1 MFKKLKMPSITIAKK
16 LPIVVVSAA
25 LLVGAGVGFVSYQV
39 SRSTVN
45 SLTQQRLS
53 TIASIRAE
61 TLSGLLEKMSGELL
75 KSASDPNVVSNVTE
89 LRKTW
94 EQAAKGVSGADG
106 ANPTS
111 YLQEGFIDNSPFS
124 EDERY
129 LANTAKQFT
138 NYDFA
143 HSRIHPELSTQAV
156 NAGYKDILMLSPD
169 GVVVYSVFKKRDFA
183 TKIEAG
189 SALDS
194 LLKKAEAS
202 KSGEVV
208 FTDFAPYEHYANT
221 PASFM
226 GTKITN
232 ENGDFVGVLVFGVPY
247 QTIAKFISLKKGL
260 GETGEILLIGADKL
274 LRVDSSR
281 TEENDVFKGSFDTP
295 SIDKALAGEPAQS
308 ITINGHNDQVHV
320 ETVPVGFADVKWAMV
335 ASQDTAELFQPVVKM
350 RNMMLIVGAIMLAIA
365 VVGGLFFTRT
375 VTNAISR
382 LTKTMRALADG
393 DLDVEVRG
401 TQGKDE
407 LGEMARAVEVFRE
420 NGIKVEQMTEAEKEA
435 SASRAIER
443 QNMMRELQSAF
454 GDVVAAAVDGDFSR
468 RVQAE
473 FPDQELNTLAEG
485 VNRLVE
491 TVDRGISET
500 GKVLSALADANLT
513 VRMEGDFKGAFD
525 ELKTD
530 TNRVNDK
537 LSDVIGQ
544 LRSTSRALKSATGEI
559 LAGANDLAS
568 RTNEQAATINDTS
581 MTMNELSKTV
591 LENAKEASDASA
603 NAEQVRVTAEQGG
616 EVMRQANEAMERI
629 TSSSNQISNIIG
641 MIDDIAFQTNLLA
654 LNASVEAAR
663 AGEAGKGFAVVAVE
677 VRRLAQ
683 SAANASADVKKLIEQ
698 SVSEV
703 NDGSKLVR
711 EAASNL
717 ESMLEAARSN
727 NAIMVSIADKSKLQA
742 TSIEQIT
749 SSVSQ
754 MDDMTQRNAALVEE
768 TNAAIEQ
775 TEAQASELDAIVD
788 VFVTDGAADAAHS
801 EVQAPAP
808 QATGIKG
815 LQQKVVSAAKSY
827 LTRGNTAVK
836 QEEVADTQADDD
848 WKEF

>member
-1 MFKKLKMPSITIAKK
+1 MPSITIAKK

-39 SRSTVN
+39 SQSTVN

-61 TLSGLLEKMSGELL
+61 TLTDLLAKMSNDLV
-75 KSASDPNVVSNVTE
+75 KSASDPNVVSNATE

-94 EQAAKGVSGADG
+94 EQASKGVSGAD
-106 ANPTS
+106 ASNPTT
-111 YLQEGFIDNSPFS
+111 YLQEGFIDNNPHG
-124 EDERY
+124 EDERH

-169 GVVVYSVFKKRDFA
+169 GVVVYTVFKKRDFA
-183 TKIEAG
+183 TQIESG
-189 SALDS
+189 TALDEI
-194 LLKKAEAS
+194 LKKAEAAEA
-202 KSGEVV
+202 GEVV
-208 FTDFAPYEHYANT
+208 FTDFAPYVHYGNT

-226 GTKITN
+226 GTKIVDDK
-232 ENGDFVGVLVFGVPY
+232 GAYVGVLVFGVPY
-247 QTIAKFISLKKGL
+247 QSIAQFVSLKKGL
-260 GETGEILLIGADKL
+260 GETGETLLIGADKL
-274 LRVDSSR
+274 LRVDSSH
-281 TEENDVFKGSFDTP
+281 TEENDAFVTSLDTTA
-295 SIDKALAGEPAQS
+295 IDKALEGESAQS
-308 ITINGHNDQVHV
+308 ITVDAHGDRVHV
-320 ETVPVGFADVKWAMV
+320 EAVPVEFAGVKWAMV
-335 ASQDTAELFQPVVKM
+335 ASQEMSELFQPVVEM

-365 VVGGLFFTRT
+365 VAGGLFFTRT
-375 VTNAISR
+375 VTVPISR

-435 SASRAIER
+435 SASRAAER

-454 GDVVAAAVDGDFSR
+454 GDVVDAAVDGDFSR

-491 TVDRGISET
+491 TVDRGITET

-513 VRMEGDFKGAFD
+513 VRMEGEYKGAFD
-525 ELKTD
+525 QLKTD
-530 TNRVNDK
+530 TNRVNSK

-544 LRSTSRALKSATGEI
+544 LRSTSRALKVATSEI
-559 LAGANDLAS
+559 LAGANDLSS
-568 RTNEQAATINDTS
+568 RTNEQAATINQTS

-703 NDGSKLVR
+703 EDGSKLVK

-717 ESMLEAARSN
+717 ETMLEAARSN
-727 NAIMVSIADKSKLQA
+727 NAIMVSIADKSKAQA

-749 SSVSQ
+749 TSVSQ

-788 VFVTDGAADAAHS
+788 VFVTDSNAEAAKPAAS
-801 EVQAPAP
+801 APAT

-827 LTRGNTAVK
+827 LTRGNAAVK
-836 QEEVADTQADDD
+836 QEEVMDTQEDDD

>member
-39 SRSTVN
+39 SQNTVN

-61 TLSGLLEKMSGELL
+61 TLSDMLNKMSADLV
-75 KSASDPNVVSNVTE
+75 KAAADPNVVTNATE

-94 EQAAKGVSGADG
+94 EQADAAD
-106 ANPTS
+106 PTG
-111 YLQEGFIDNSPFS
+111 YLQEGFIDNNPHA
-124 EDERY
+124 EDERH

-143 HSRIHPELSTQAV
+143 HSRIHPELATQAV
-156 NAGYKDILMLSPD
+156 NAGYKDILMISPD
-169 GVVVYSVFKKRDFA
+169 GVIVYSVFKKRDFA
-183 TKIEAG
+183 TKVESG
-189 SALDS
+189 SALDTI
-194 LLKKAEAS
+194 LQKANGAEN
-202 KSGEVV
+202 GEVV
-208 FTDFAPYEHYANT
+208 FTDFAPYPHYANAA
-221 PASFM
+221 ASFM
-226 GTKITN
+226 GSRIVDDKGN
-232 ENGDFVGVLVFGVPY
+232 FVGVLVFGVPY
-247 QTIAKFISLKKGL
+247 ETIAGFIGLTKGL
-260 GETGEILLIGADKL
+260 GETGETLLVGADKL
-274 LRVDSSR
+274 LRVDSTH
-281 TEENDVFKGSFDTP
+281 TEENDAFVTSLDTVA
-295 SIDKALAGEPAQS
+295 IDQALEGEPAHS
-308 ITINGHNDQVHV
+308 ITVDAHGDQVHV
-320 ETVPVGFADVKWAMV
+320 EAIPVEFAGVKWAMV
-335 ASQDTAELFQPVVKM
+335 ASQEISELFQPVVEM

-365 VVGGLFFTRT
+365 VAGGLFFTRT
-375 VTNAISR
+375 VTVPISR

-401 TQGKDE
+401 TKGNDE

-435 SASRAIER
+435 SASRAAER

-454 GDVVAAAVDGDFSR
+454 GDVVDAAVDGDFSR

-491 TVDRGISET
+491 TVDRGINET

-513 VRMEGDFKGAFD
+513 VRMEGEYKGAFD
-525 ELKTD
+525 QLKTD
-530 TNRVNDK
+530 TNRVNAK

-544 LRSTSRALKSATGEI
+544 LRSTSRALKVATSEI
-559 LAGANDLAS
+559 LAGANDLSS
-568 RTNEQAATINDTS
+568 RTNEQAATINQTS

-603 NAEQVRVTAEQGG
+603 NAEEVRQTAEQGG

-683 SAANASADVKKLIEQ
+683 SAANASSDVKKLIEQ

-703 NDGSKLVR
+703 SDGSRLVA
-711 EAASNL
+711 EAATNL
-717 ESMLEAARSN
+717 ESMLDAARSN
-727 NAIMVSIADKSKLQA
+727 NAIMVSIADKSKAQA

-749 SSVSQ
+749 TSVAQ

-788 VFVTDGAADAAHS
+788 VFVTDGVRAETPTAT
-801 EVQAPAP
+801 QAPAAQSAP
-808 QATGIKG
+808 QTGIKG
-815 LQQKVVSAAKSY
+815 LQQKVVTAAKSY
-827 LTRGNTAVK
+827 LTRGNAAVK
-836 QEEVADTQADDD
+836 QEETAAVDEDAD

>member
-16 LPIVVVSAA
+16 LPVVVVSAA

-39 SRSTVN
+39 SQNTVN
-45 SLTQQRLS
+45 NLTQQRLS

-61 TLSGLLEKMSGELL
+61 TLSDLLAKMSNDLV
-75 KSASDPNVVSNVTE
+75 KASSDPNVVSNATE

-94 EQAAKGVSGADG
+94 GQADADD
-106 ANPTS
+106 PTS
-111 YLQEGFIDNSPFS
+111 YLQEGFIDNNPHA
-124 EDERY
+124 ENERH

-143 HSRIHPELSTQAV
+143 HSRIHPELATQAI
-156 NAGYKDILMLSPD
+156 NAGYKDILLLSPD
-169 GVVVYSVFKKRDFA
+169 GVVVYSVFKQRDFA
-183 TKIEAG
+183 TRIEAG
-189 SALDS
+189 SPLANILQQ
-194 LLKKAEAS
+194 AEAAEA
-202 KSGEVV
+202 GEAV
-208 FTDFAPYEHYANT
+208 FTDFAPYPHYEDV

-226 GTKITN
+226 GSKIVN
-232 ENGDFVGVLVFGVPY
+232 DKGNFVGVLVFGVPY
-247 QTIAKFISLKKGL
+247 DTVANFIGLKKGL
-260 GETGEILLIGADKL
+260 GETGETLLVGSDNV
-274 LRVDSSR
+274 LRVDSAH
-281 TEENDVFKGSFDTP
+281 TEENDAFVATLETEAVTKAISGEAAR
-295 SIDKALAGEPAQS
+295 SIATDSHGDK
-308 ITINGHNDQVHV
+308 IHV
-320 ETVPVGFADVKWAMV
+320 EAVPVEFAGVKWAMV
-335 ASQDTAELFQPVVKM
+335 ATQEISELFQPVAEM
-350 RNMMLIVGAIMLAIA
+350 RNMMLIVGGIMLAIA
-365 VVGGLFFTRT
+365 VGAGLFFTRT
-375 VTNAISR
+375 ITVPISR
-382 LTKTMRALADG
+382 LTKTMGALAKG
-393 DLDVEVRG
+393 DLNVEVHG

-435 SASRAIER
+435 SATRAAER
-443 QNMMRELQSAF
+443 QQMMRELQSAF
-454 GDVVAAAVDGDFSR
+454 GDVVDAAVDGDFSR
-468 RVQAE
+468 RVEAE

-513 VRMEGDFKGAFD
+513 VRMEGEYKGAFD
-525 ELKTD
+525 QLKTD
-530 TNRVNDK
+530 TNRVNSK
-537 LSDVIGQ
+537 LSEVIGQ
-544 LRSTSRALKSATGEI
+544 LRSTSRALKVATSEI
-559 LAGANDLAS
+559 LAGANDLSS
-568 RTNEQAATINDTS
+568 RTNEQAATINQTS

-603 NAEQVRVTAEQGG
+603 NAEQVRQTAEQGG

-683 SAANASADVKKLIEQ
+683 SAANASSDVKKLIEQ

-703 NDGSKLVR
+703 SDGSKLVA
-711 EAASNL
+711 EAATNL
-717 ESMLEAARSN
+717 ETMLEAARAN
-727 NAIMVSIADKSKLQA
+727 NAIMVSIADKSKAQA

-749 SSVSQ
+749 TSVAQ

-788 VFVTDGAADAAHS
+788 VFVTDERGG
-801 EVQAPAP
+801 EKPAPAP
-808 QATGIKG
+808 APSSATQATGIKG
-815 LQQKVVSAAKSY
+815 LQQKVVTAAKSY
-827 LTRGNTAVK
+827 LSRGNAAVK
-836 QEEVADTQADDD
+836 QEETVVEEEDD

>member
-39 SRSTVN
+39 SQNTVN

-61 TLSGLLEKMSGELL
+61 TLSDLLTKMSNDLV
-75 KSASDPNVVSNVTE
+75 KAAQDPNVVTNATE

-94 EQAAKGVSGADG
+94 EQADADD
-106 ANPTS
+106 PTA
-111 YLQEGFIDNSPFS
+111 YLQEGFIDNNPNA
-124 EDERY
+124 ENERH

-156 NAGYKDILMLSPD
+156 NAGYKDIMMLSTD
-169 GVVVYSVFKKRDFA
+169 GVVVYSVFKQRDFA
-183 TKIEAG
+183 TKIEPG
-189 SALDS
+189 TPLDS
-194 LLKKAEAS
+194 ILQKAAS
-202 KSGEVV
+202 SEVGSVV
-208 FTDFAPYEHYANT
+208 FTDFTPYPYYGGA

-226 GTKITN
+226 GSKIVN
-232 ENGDFVGVLVFGVPY
+232 EKGDFVGVLVFGVPY
-247 QTIAKFISLKKGL
+247 QTIADFIHLKKGL
-260 GETGEILLIGADKL
+260 GETGETLLVGTDQL
-274 LRVDSSR
+274 LRVDSTF
-281 TEENDVFKGSFDTP
+281 TEENDAFVASLETEAV
-295 SIDKALAGEPAQS
+295 SKALEGEPAQS
-308 ITINGHNDQVHV
+308 IAMGIDGNQVHV
-320 ETVPVGFADVKWAMV
+320 EAVPVEFAGVKWAMV
-335 ASQDTAELFQPVVKM
+335 ATQDIKELFQPVAEM

-365 VVGGLFFTRT
+365 VVAGLLATRT
-375 VTNAISR
+375 VTVPISR

-401 TQGKDE
+401 TKGKDE

-435 SASRAIER
+435 SASRAAER
-443 QNMMRELQSAF
+443 QSMMQELQSAF
-454 GDVVAAAVDGDFSR
+454 GDVVDAAVDGDFSR

-473 FPDQELNTLAEG
+473 FPDQELNTLADG

-491 TVDRGISET
+491 TVDRGINET

-513 VRMEGDFKGAFD
+513 VRMEGEYKGAFD
-525 ELKTD
+525 QLKTD
-530 TNRVNDK
+530 TNRVNSK

-544 LRSTSRALKSATGEI
+544 LRSTSRALKVATSEI
-559 LAGANDLAS
+559 LAGANDLSS
-568 RTNEQAATINDTS
+568 RTNEQAATINQTS

-591 LENAKEASDASA
+591 LENAKEASDAST
-603 NAEQVRVTAEQGG
+603 NADQVRETAEKGG

-683 SAANASADVKKLIEQ
+683 SAANASSDVKKLIEQ

-703 NDGSKLVR
+703 EDGTKLVA

-727 NAIMVSIADKSKLQA
+727 NAIMVSIADKSKAQA

-749 SSVSQ
+749 TSVAQ

-788 VFVTDGAADAAHS
+788 VFVTDASGSEHVSTPAA
-801 EVQAPAP
+801 APAAAP
-808 QATGIKG
+808 QQTGIKG
-815 LQQKVVSAAKSY
+815 LQQKVVTAAKSY
-827 LTRGNTAVK
+827 LTRGNAAVK
-836 QEEVADTQADDD
+836 QEEDEQEDAD